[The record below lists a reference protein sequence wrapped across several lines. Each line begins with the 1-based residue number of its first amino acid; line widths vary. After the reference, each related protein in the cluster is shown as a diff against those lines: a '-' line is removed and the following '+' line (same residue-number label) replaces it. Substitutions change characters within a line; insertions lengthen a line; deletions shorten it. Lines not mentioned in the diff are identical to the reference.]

1 MEFATTRRRLMALMG
16 QGAAAALVLP
26 AAAAKAGPRADDG
39 LVGSLAAIEGALGGR
54 IGVAI
59 HDTDSGRRWAHRG
72 DERFPMCST
81 FKLLAAAAILERV
94 DDGSDTLE
102 RRVVIRE
109 QDLVDYSPV
118 LESRV
123 GGKGVTLATI
133 CRAAV
138 TLSDNTAG
146 NMMLKAIGG
155 PEGFTAFMRSLGDGV
170 TRLDRREPELNTAI
184 PGDDRDTTS
193 PRAMT
198 ASVETLLFG
207 KTLSPRSRRQLSE
220 WMLDCKTGDGKLRAG
235 LPKRWRIGEKTGGG
249 ANGTSNDVA
258 ALWPPIRDA
267 VIVSVF
273 TTGSTASPEARNA
286 AIAAIGKALA
296 EKIRAS

>member
-1 MEFATTRRRLMALMG
+1 MEFATTRRRWLALMG

-26 AAAAKAGPRADDG
+26 AAARAAPKGDDG
-39 LVGSLAAIEGALGGR
+39 LVASIAAVEKGLGGR
-54 IGVAI
+54 IGVSI
-59 HDTDSGRRWAHRG
+59 HDTDSGRRWAYRG

-94 DDGSDTLE
+94 DDGTDTLE

-109 QDLVDYSPV
+109 EDLVTYSPV

-193 PRAMT
+193 PEAMS

-220 WMLDCKTGDGKLRAG
+220 WMLDCQTGDGKLRAG

-273 TTGSTASPEARNA
+273 TTGSTASPEARDA

-296 EKIRAS
+296 DTIRAS

>member
-1 MEFATTRRRLMALMG
+1 MEFATTRRRLMALAG

-26 AAAAKAGPRADDG
+26 AAAQTASQADDG
-39 LVGSLAAIEGALGGR
+39 LVASIAAIEKGLGGR
-54 IGVAI
+54 IGVSI
-59 HDTDSGRRWAHRG
+59 HDTGSDRRWTHRG

-81 FKLLAAAAILERV
+81 FKLLAAAAILDRV
-94 DDGSDTLE
+94 DDGTDTLD
-102 RRVVIRE
+102 RRLVIRE
-109 QDLVDYSPV
+109 EDLVDYSPV

-123 GGKGVTLATI
+123 GGNGVTLATI

-155 PEGFTAFMRSLGDGV
+155 PEGFTAFMRSIGDDV
-170 TRLDRREPELNTAI
+170 TRLDRREPDLNTAI
-184 PGDDRDTTS
+184 PGDERDTTS

-207 KTLSPRSRRQLSE
+207 KALSPRSRRQLSE

-273 TTGSTASPEARNA
+273 ATGNEASPEARNA
-286 AIAAIGKALA
+286 AIAAIGKALS
-296 EKIRAS
+296 ETIRAS

>member
-1 MEFATTRRRLMALMG
+1 MTFEATRRRWLELMG
-16 QGAAAALVLP
+16 HGAAAALVLP
-26 AAAAKAGPRADDG
+26 SAAANAQPKTGDG
-39 LVGSLAAIEGALGGR
+39 LVATIAAIEEKLGGR
-54 IGVAI
+54 IGVSI
-59 HDTDSGRRWAHRG
+59 HDTDSGRRWDHRG

-94 DDGSDTLE
+94 DDGTDSLE
-102 RRVVIRE
+102 RRVIIRE

-118 LESRV
+118 LKDRV
-123 GGKGVTLATI
+123 GGSGATLATI

-146 NMMLKAIGG
+146 NMMLKSIGG
-155 PEGFTAFMRSLGDGV
+155 PQGFTAFMRSLGDGV

-184 PGDDRDTTS
+184 PGDERDTTS

-207 KTLSPRSRRQLSE
+207 RTLSPRSRRQLAD
-220 WMLDCKTGDGKLRAG
+220 WMLDCRTGDGKLRAG

-258 ALWPPIRDA
+258 VIWPPVRDA

-273 TTGSTASPEARNA
+273 ATGSSASPEARNA
-286 AIAAIGKALA
+286 AIASIGKALA
-296 EKIRAS
+296 ETIRSS